1 MAEEI
6 KEIVKK
12 VVSDFEIGIDIPAL
26 AERYNLTVAEVE
38 EIIYKTQY
46 DYLSE

>member
-12 VVSDFEIGIDIPAL
+12 VCSDFEIGIDIPAI
-26 AERYNLTVAEVE
+26 A
-38 EIIYKTQY
+38 
-46 DYLSE
+46 LSLIHI